1 MLTDYCKKYIKYAIG
16 DHGLKA
22 LLEDGLHSEEEME
35 YAKSYA
41 KSKEKEYTM
50 DKYLVIVE
58 DGFAIGCTELK
69 DAKDE
74 CQKAI
79 EAGVEEVFI
88 YERKLVASQVK
99 PKVEFKE
106 V

>member
-1 MLTDYCKKYIKYAIG
+1 MICNIDMDEFNTLQNKIYASLRGRVIS
-16 DHGLKA
+16 DN
-22 LLEDGLHSEEEME
+22 
-35 YAKSYA
+35 A

-88 YERKLVASQVK
+88 YERKLVASQIK

>member
-1 MLTDYCKKYIKYAIG
+1 MRCIEQYVDTWGIEYIVDYSKLSK
-16 DHGLKA
+16 
-22 LLEDGLHSEEEME
+22 EELE